1 MLRPL
6 PFTWSGSAMVPDPR
20 FAQLAKRQF
29 KDGERYVLEP
39 HDEVSHKERGHYFAS
54 VNDAWKN
61 LSDAALVR
69 YPTATHLR
77 KWALV
82 KAGWRKENFTVCDGE
97 TDKAAEARALTLA
110 AFVRN
115 LDDAAVVVVEKNVVR
130 TYVARTQKIG
140 PTDQGYMTKDEWRQ
154 SKQDVLDILSGTI
167 GVSRKALEK
176 EGRINSP

>member
-1 MLRPL
+1 MLQPM
-6 PFTWSGSAMVPDPR
+6 PFVWRAGAMWPDPR

-29 KDGERYVLEP
+29 ADGARYVLEP
-39 HDEVSHKERGHYFAS
+39 HDEVSHAERGHYFAS

-61 LSDAALVR
+61 LSDEATAR
-69 YPTATHLR
+69 YPTPNHLR

-82 KAGWRKENFTVCDGE
+82 KAGWRKENFTVCDS
-97 TDKAAEARALTLA
+97 DDRALHLA

-140 PTDQGYMTKDEWRQ
+140 PPEQGYMTRDEWKR

-167 GVSRKALEK
+167 GVSRKALER

>member
-1 MLRPL
+1 MMLRPL
-6 PFTWSGSAMVPDPR
+6 PFIWSDGAMHPDAR
-20 FAQLAKRQF
+20 FRQLAVRQF

-39 HDEVSHKERGHYFAS
+39 HDEVSHAERGHYFAS

-61 LSDAALVR
+61 LSDAATAR
-69 YPTATHLR
+69 YPTPNHLR
-77 KWALV
+77 RWALI
-82 KAGWRKENFTVCDGE
+82 KAGWRKENFTVCDSE
-97 TDKAAEARALTLA
+97 NRATQLA

-130 TYVARTQKIG
+130 TYVARTQKVG
-140 PTDQGYMTKDEWRQ
+140 SPDQGYMTKEEFRR

-176 EGRINSP
+176 EGRLSSP